1 MQPGNELEGKTVFES
16 TNSSTDHMSNL
27 DFMLVRLFAYSK
39 VGIRTLNS
47 SKTRT
52 SY

>member
-27 DFMLVRLFAYSK
+27 DFMLVRLLPIQKS
-39 VGIRTLNS
+39 GLEP
-47 SKTRT
+47 
-52 SY
+52 

>member
-1 MQPGNELEGKTVFES
+1 MQPGNQLEGKTVFES

-27 DFMLVRLFAYSK
+27 DFMLVRPAYSK

-52 SY
+52 TY